1 MAIVGLG
8 GEKLWLC
15 PSLNDNPHDISGNGN
30 NGTYNGGMGTVA
42 DTSNGGT
49 RAYSFDGV
57 DDYVETPFILNP
69 ASGDFSCTCWAM
81 LNSSASSIAVISQ
94 QLGSGGRAWL
104 YRDGNALASYL
115 GGTLT
120 SSANHFTH
128 STYGVFQ
135 HFALVYSGSTLK
147 LYVNG
152 TEESS
157 AAVTAE
163 SEPSS
168 GMKFGSGKT
177 TYYWDG
183 LIDDIRIF
191 DRALTTAEIKHLA
204 KARGITGTPLK
215 KGLGDEKLWLCPS
228 IDDSAEDLSG
238 NGNNGTYNGGMGTVA
253 DSSNGGSRAYS
264 FNGVNQAIS
273 LTSTDIQQITTTGS
287 FSAWVYLD
295 TSVTSGFR
303 TIFDRSTLWTPGTIA
318 LSYAAGF
325 DRLEFVTNTNG
336 DDGLARYTIT
346 PANFT
351 GQWWHVCGVLD
362 GGNATLFLNGSQ
374 VAQDS
379 TDAVPTTSTS
389 QFVGATNI
397 TQSEWVG
404 KIDDIRVFTRALTP
418 TEITHLASA
427 RGVAGSPYGFEGLG
441 GEKLWLCPTL
451 DDSAEDISGNRHH
464 GTYIAGMGT
473 VADTSNGGTR
483 AYSFNGTTHMLDVD
497 SPPSITGPSASITY
511 WCKSNDFVSWRSPG
525 GYVTN
530 GYDDYRLTFRKSN
543 QYLVVGYARYSTGGT
558 RATDYYSLNNFSYTD
573 WTHYAV
579 VANEGDVYFYVDGV
593 LAATGTGG
601 SGGLD
606 LGSTFTLGSQDL
618 RVGGS
623 WWNGYID
630 DCRVYDRAITQEEVT
645 HLAKSRGVLGSPHN
659 LNGIVHLLS
668 SFIHPFT

>member
-1 MAIVGLG
+1 L
-8 GEKLWLC
+8 
-15 PSLNDNPHDISGNGN
+15 
-30 NGTYNGGMGTVA
+30 
-42 DTSNGGT
+42 
-49 RAYSFDGV
+49 

-69 ASGDFSCTCWAM
+69 ASGDFSCTVWA
-81 LNSSASSIAVISQ
+81 LLDSTASSIAVIAQ

-104 YRDGNALASYL
+104 YRDGNALATFL

-120 SSANHFTH
+120 SSANHFTS
-128 STYGVFQ
+128 STHGVFQ
-135 HFALVYSGSTLK
+135 HFALVYSGTNLK

-152 TEESS
+152 TEEVS
-157 AAVTAE
+157 ATISAG

-177 TYYWDG
+177 TYYWKG
-183 LIDDIRIF
+183 LQDDIRVF

-253 DSSNGGSRAYS
+253 DTASGGSRAYS
-264 FNGVNQAIS
+264 FNGSNDYINCGIA
-273 LTSTDIQQITTTGS
+273 STVHSNSVFTYSIWMKASSNTGTTVGVFGAYDHTTGDRGALFAVGTN
-287 FSAWVYLD
+287 FSNKGAFYYQ
-295 TSVTSGFR
+295 S
-303 TIFDRSTLWTPGTIA
+303 
-318 LSYAAGF
+318 
-325 DRLEFVTNTNG
+325 
-336 DDGLARYTIT
+336 
-346 PANFT
+346 
-351 GQWWHVCGVLD
+351 
-362 GGNATLFLNGSQ
+362 
-374 VAQDS
+374 
-379 TDAVPTTSTS
+379 
-389 QFVGATNI
+389 VGATYNSSQLL
-397 TQSEWVG
+397 QSTLNVVDGTWHHIACVFDGVNGTAKFYRDGTLRGSTSSNVPSTVNQSTDFLVG
-404 KIDDIRVFTRALTP
+404 RGAAANFSGYVDDARVFDRALT
-418 TEITHLASA
+418 TSEITHLASA

-497 SPPSITGPSASITY
+497 SPPSITGSSASITY
-511 WCKSNDFVSWRSPG
+511 WCKSNDFASWRSPG

-530 GYDDYRLTFRKSN
+530 GYDDYRLTFRKTN
-543 QYLVVGYARYSTGGT
+543 QYLVVGYARYSTGGI

-601 SGGLD
+601 SGGLG

-618 RVGGS
+618 RAAGS

-645 HLAKSRGVLGSPHN
+645 HLAKSRGVLGSPYN

-668 SFIHPFT
+668 SFIHPLS